1 MTLLHLKNLDAQRNL
16 SDTCVRGASRRA
28 ARAPAATRAVTRVR
42 SNPGGRPSGC
52 ADCGVGPGA
61 PGCAGVRPSRV
72 CSVLLSGGFA
82 LTSASIT
89 PGRVPTAQ
97 ENSVGST
104 PLSYSVL
111 MNSTTN

>member
-61 PGCAGVRPSRV
+61 RLPGVRPSRV

-111 MNSTTN
+111 VSYSTTN

>member
-28 ARAPAATRAVTRVR
+28 ARAPAATLAVTRVR

-61 PGCAGVRPSRV
+61 RLPAGSGRLRGCVQFYYQA
-72 CSVLLSGGFA
+72 
-82 LTSASIT
+82 AS
-89 PGRVPTAQ
+89 P
-97 ENSVGST
+97 
-104 PLSYSVL
+104 
-111 MNSTTN
+111 

>member
-16 SDTCVRGASRRA
+16 SDNCVRGASRRA

-61 PGCAGVRPSRV
+61 PGCLG
-72 CSVLLSGGFA
+72 SGRLGCVQFYYQA
-82 LTSASIT
+82 AS
-89 PGRVPTAQ
+89 P
-97 ENSVGST
+97 
-104 PLSYSVL
+104 
-111 MNSTTN
+111 